1 MYINTSLFALAAWC
15 SSGIVSACG
24 EKLGL
29 MVVELRQVTYM
40 YKAVLIIAI
49 LGSMLVIQKWQKT
62 QHFVHKM
69 IITLD
74 LCNIL
79 SENC

>member
-29 MVVELRQVTYM
+29 MVVELRQGTYM
-40 YKAVLIIAI
+40 YKVVLIIAI
-49 LGSMLVIQKWQKT
+49 LGSMLVIQKMAKNT
-62 QHFVHKM
+62 AF
-69 IITLD
+69 
-74 LCNIL
+74 CA
-79 SENC
+79 